1 MISWKNDCF
10 PKKCLTTFNTNGS
23 MRKLQRA
30 SCFSCFQDPLFEV
43 PSVYIILVDMGLIWR
58 LASKSFDDCDAKTRS
73 EIDYL

>member
-10 PKKCLTTFNTNGS
+10 PKKCLTTLNTNGS
-23 MRKLQRA
+23 MRKLQRV

-58 LASKSFDDCDAKTRS
+58 LASKSFDDRDAKTRS